1 MIRRLFFAMSIYG
14 CLLIFFDLT
23 AFAQWPLGKDLSP
36 ATAKSVE
43 NSGYLT
49 GSGRFQVFVSPN
61 IKGHTFMLDTETG
74 RIWIF
79 KKDNSSGD
87 ISLQRIPVDQLH
99 DDQAHGAVHQ
109 KN

>member
-1 MIRRLFFAMSIYG
+1 MIRRLFFAMSVYG

-23 AFAQWPLGKDLSP
+23 AFAQWPLGREISP
-36 ATAKSVE
+36 TITKSGE

-61 IKGHTFMLDTETG
+61 VKGHTFMLDTETG

-87 ISLQRIPVDQLH
+87 ISLQRIPVDQLKEN
-99 DDQAHGAVHQ
+99 QAHGAVRP